1 MATQI
6 PKLITNVEP
15 YFRYEGEANATTQDQ
30 FQGFLK
36 NEHSVL
42 AVLTKGIWQPTT
54 AYEIGDI
61 IKSPNMPKGFHA
73 IAQTKGNSGANEP
86 TWGTGTTNVSDGT
99 VSWKLSKGDIT
110 VNGVGADSNGN
121 IQINNIANATH
132 ANKADLATKAT
143 NADNATK
150 ATQDSAG
157 QTINSTY
164 IKNISSGSG
173 GITITKGNGTQ
184 STVKIDGVNLG
195 NITVTKST
203 QSNII
208 ESISTQSFSIRYND
222 SATTVRDK
230 GNALSSALSPKPQ
243 ADTAPAANEK
253 AYGYVADSLLIN
265 TGINAGTYTL
275 QNLLQHLVN
284 KSHSHSSKRVITV
297 GNCRCN
303 CGDSDGSCIIQGNI
317 LTDNGYIDIK
327 DLKVSDYI
335 IGIDNKK
342 HKVVGIKLSKLG
354 NRKAVSFTGLNSSV
368 FTDDHLHLI
377 DNGNYGAFDIQ
388 GYYRESSHLLT
399 DGNVNGTY
407 ERIEKKSIYDLSKEN
422 HTIHIYKGLDVCFS
436 MYIRDE
442 FDKDTVTYTPI
453 VEDCEW
459 CIVDGIQTA
468 CARYVK

>member
-54 AYEIGDI
+54 TYEIGDI

-132 ANKADLATKAT
+132 ANNADLATKAT

-164 IKNISSGSG
+164 IKDVSAGNNIL
-173 GITITKGNGTQ
+173 TITKGNGSKT
-184 STVKIDGVNLG
+184 TINVKDSVLKSV
-195 NITVTKST
+195 TVTGST
-203 QSNII
+203 QADLFGNSNCVQGGKNCNV
-208 ESISTQSFSIRYND
+208 T
-222 SATTVRDK
+222 
-230 GNALSSALSPKPQ
+230 GNQLNVL
-243 ADTAPAANEK
+243 
-253 AYGYVADSLLIN
+253 
-265 TGINAGTYTL
+265 TGLKAGTYSL
-275 QNLLQHLVN
+275 QNLLQQLVN
-284 KSHSHSSKRVITV
+284 GSHTHVTKSFSYRC
-297 GNCRCN
+297 NCDCN
-303 CGDSDGSCIIQGNI
+303 CGDSDGCIIQGNI
-317 LTDNGYIDIK
+317 LTDNGYVNIK
-327 DLKVSDYI
+327 ELKINDYI
-335 IGIDNKK
+335 IDIVGNQ
-342 HKVVGIKLSKLG
+342 HKVVGIKNSKLN
-354 NRKAVSFTGLNSSV
+354 NRKAVSFMGLNSAI
-368 FTDDHLHLI
+368 FTDDHLHLMA
-377 DNGNYGAFDIQ
+377 DGNYGTFDIQ
-388 GYYRESSHLLT
+388 GYYNSISHLY
-399 DGNVNGTY
+399 NSNNINGTY

-422 HTIHIYKGLDVCFS
+422 HTIHIYKGLDVCFP

-442 FDKDTVTYTPI
+442 FDKNTVTYTPI

-459 CIVDGIQTA
+459 CIVDGIPTA
-468 CARYVK
+468 CARYIK

>member
-73 IAQTKGNSGANEP
+73 IAQTKGDSGANEP
-86 TWGTGTTNVSDGT
+86 TWGDGTTNVSDGT

-164 IKNISSGSG
+164 IKDISIENGV
-173 GITITKGNGTQ
+173 ITITKGNGTKN
-184 STVKIDGVNLG
+184 TDTD

-203 QSNII
+203 QSPITP
-208 ESISTQSFSIRYND
+208 SMPAGFSTSQ
-222 SATTVRDK
+222 K
-230 GNALSSALSPKPQ
+230 
-243 ADTAPAANEK
+243 
-253 AYGYVADSLLIN
+253 IN
-265 TGINAGTYTL
+265 TFTVNNGISAGTYTL
-275 QNLLQHLVN
+275 QNLLQQLVN
-284 KSHSHSSKRVITV
+284 RSHNHTAKSMNGT
-297 GNCRCN
+297 NCN
-303 CGDSDGSCIIQGNI
+303 CNCTCSDSDG
-317 LTDNGYIDIK
+317 
-327 DLKVSDYI
+327 
-335 IGIDNKK
+335 
-342 HKVVGIKLSKLG
+342 
-354 NRKAVSFTGLNSSV
+354 
-368 FTDDHLHLI
+368 
-377 DNGNYGAFDIQ
+377 
-388 GYYRESSHLLT
+388 
-399 DGNVNGTY
+399 
-407 ERIEKKSIYDLSKEN
+407 
-422 HTIHIYKGLDVCFS
+422 
-436 MYIRDE
+436 
-442 FDKDTVTYTPI
+442 
-453 VEDCEW
+453 
-459 CIVDGIQTA
+459 
-468 CARYVK
+468 

>member
-132 ANKADLATKAT
+132 ANNADLATKAT

-164 IKNISSGSG
+164 IKDVSG
-173 GITITKGNGTQ
+173 GSNQITITKGNGSKQ
-184 STVKIDGVNLG
+184 TV
-195 NITVTKST
+195 NISANVSDSNFTVSGST
-203 QSNII
+203 Q
-208 ESISTQSFSIRYND
+208 EEK
-222 SATTVRDK
+222 TTTDWDGGWTDNGHTNCGTVIVTAK
-230 GNALSSALSPKPQ
+230 GVS
-243 ADTAPAANEK
+243 
-253 AYGYVADSLLIN
+253 
-265 TGINAGTYTL
+265 AGTLTL
-275 QNLLQHLVN
+275 QNLLQQLVT
-284 KSHSHSSKRVITV
+284 KSHSHSFKSVEY
-297 GNCRCN
+297 NCDCD
-303 CGDSDGSCIIQGNI
+303 CGDGS
-317 LTDNGYIDIK
+317 
-327 DLKVSDYI
+327 
-335 IGIDNKK
+335 
-342 HKVVGIKLSKLG
+342 
-354 NRKAVSFTGLNSSV
+354 
-368 FTDDHLHLI
+368 
-377 DNGNYGAFDIQ
+377 
-388 GYYRESSHLLT
+388 
-399 DGNVNGTY
+399 
-407 ERIEKKSIYDLSKEN
+407 
-422 HTIHIYKGLDVCFS
+422 
-436 MYIRDE
+436 
-442 FDKDTVTYTPI
+442 
-453 VEDCEW
+453 
-459 CIVDGIQTA
+459 
-468 CARYVK
+468 

>member
-157 QTINSTY
+157 QTISSTY
-164 IKNISSGSG
+164 IKDVSGVDG
-173 GITITKGNGTQ
+173 AIKVTKGNGISNTI
-184 STVKIDGVNLG
+184 SIAPKYPSWYTDRGDGSDGDFIPNENTTISGVKNYKRVFIKNGITVNVSRYVRIKCQDSFVNLG
-195 NITVTKST
+195 LISANGQGAAGGDGGSIGDSSNNYHAGSGYGGSVLGSSISSGGAGGNGKAKGGAGGGRNYIAMDMSYFDVMYGSGGGGGGGGHGANSGAGGAGGGDIVIVASSVENKGTVSANGANGANGGDGIIGGGGGGGGGGGRVIIVANVIEQGTVTVKGGAGGAGGS
-203 QSNII
+203 
-208 ESISTQSFSIRYND
+208 D
-222 SATTVRDK
+222 SGSGAT
-230 GNALSSALSPKPQ
+230 G
-243 ADTAPAANEK
+243 
-253 AYGYVADSLLIN
+253 G
-265 TGINAGTYTL
+265 AGL
-275 QNLLQHLVN
+275 KFIKQLG
-284 KSHSHSSKRVITV
+284 VI
-297 GNCRCN
+297 
-303 CGDSDGSCIIQGNI
+303 
-317 LTDNGYIDIK
+317 
-327 DLKVSDYI
+327 
-335 IGIDNKK
+335 
-342 HKVVGIKLSKLG
+342 
-354 NRKAVSFTGLNSSV
+354 
-368 FTDDHLHLI
+368 
-377 DNGNYGAFDIQ
+377 
-388 GYYRESSHLLT
+388 
-399 DGNVNGTY
+399 
-407 ERIEKKSIYDLSKEN
+407 
-422 HTIHIYKGLDVCFS
+422 
-436 MYIRDE
+436 
-442 FDKDTVTYTPI
+442 
-453 VEDCEW
+453 
-459 CIVDGIQTA
+459 
-468 CARYVK
+468 

>member
-86 TWGTGTTNVSDGT
+86 TWGDGTTNVSDGT

-164 IKNISSGSG
+164 IKDVTGVDGAIKV
-173 GITITKGNGTQ
+173 TKGNGISNTI
-184 STVKIDGVNLG
+184 SIAPKYPSWYTDRGDGSDGDFIPSKNTTISGIKNYKKVEIKSGITIKVDRVCFIKCQNTFINQGIITANGMDG
-195 NITVTKST
+195 NYKSPLP
-203 QSNII
+203 
-208 ESISTQSFSIRYND
+208 
-222 SATTVRDK
+222 V
-230 GNALSSALSPKPQ
+230 
-243 ADTAPAANEK
+243 
-253 AYGYVADSLLIN
+253 
-265 TGINAGTYTL
+265 
-275 QNLLQHLVN
+275 
-284 KSHSHSSKRVITV
+284 
-297 GNCRCN
+297 
-303 CGDSDGSCIIQGNI
+303 SDGSYGGGSGGAGGHGKTEGGGPGGIIPKNPYQLI
-317 LTDNGYIDIK
+317 T
-327 DLKVSDYI
+327 SQ
-335 IGIDNKK
+335 IGIGANGGQGGDSSAVAEGGGSIIIIADTIQNSGSITADG
-342 HKVVGIKLSKLG
+342 GIG
-354 NRKAVSFTGLNSSV
+354 NDSDKGGFGGGFAGGGGGGGGGTITLVANTITN
-368 FTDDHLHLI
+368 
-377 DNGNYGAFDIQ
+377 NGITTANGGKGGKSGGYGA
-388 GYYRESSHLLT
+388 GA
-399 DGNVNGTY
+399 DGQNGTVT
-407 ERIEKKSIYDLSKEN
+407 IKKL
-422 HTIHIYKGLDVCFS
+422 
-436 MYIRDE
+436 R
-442 FDKDTVTYTPI
+442 
-453 VEDCEW
+453 
-459 CIVDGIQTA
+459 
-468 CARYVK
+468 

>member
-1 MATQI
+1 MTTQI

-54 AYEIGDI
+54 TYEIGDI

-132 ANKADLATKAT
+132 ANNADLATKAT

-164 IKNISSGSG
+164 IKDISAGNNIL
-173 GITITKGNGTQ
+173 TITKGNGSKT
-184 STVKIDGVNLG
+184 TINVKDSVLKSV
-195 NITVTKST
+195 TVTGST
-203 QSNII
+203 QIGVGTNLNCGSSGNC
-208 ESISTQSFSIRYND
+208 D
-222 SATTVRDK
+222 SRC
-230 GNALSSALSPKPQ
+230 SSWTETGFDVQ
-243 ADTAPAANEK
+243 
-253 AYGYVADSLLIN
+253 
-265 TGINAGTYTL
+265 TGISGGTYTL
-275 QNLLQHLVN
+275 QDLLQNIVN
-284 KSHSHSSKRVITV
+284 KSHTHNKIT
-297 GNCRCN
+297 GSFRCKCN
-303 CGDSDGSCIIQGNI
+303 CDCSDSDGSCIIQGNI
-317 LTDNGYIDIK
+317 LTDNGYINIK
-327 DLKVSDYI
+327 DLKVNDYI

-342 HKVVGIKLSKLG
+342 HKVVGIKNSKLN
-354 NRKAVSFTGLNSSV
+354 NRKAVSFMGLNSAI
-368 FTDDHLHLI
+368 FTDDHLHLMT
-377 DNGNYGAFDIQ
+377 NGNYGTYDIQ
-388 GYYRESSHLLT
+388 GYYREASHLLT
-399 DGNVNGTY
+399 DGNVSGTY

-422 HTIHIYKGLDVCFS
+422 HTIHIYKGLDVCFP